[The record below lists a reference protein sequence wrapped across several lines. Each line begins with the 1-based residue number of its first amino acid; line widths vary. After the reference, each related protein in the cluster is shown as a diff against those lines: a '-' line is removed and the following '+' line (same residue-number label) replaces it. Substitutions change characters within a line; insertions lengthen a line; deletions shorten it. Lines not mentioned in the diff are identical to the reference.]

1 VPTTS
6 LKRTVIYIS
15 LASSLDHWI
24 QGATGDGSDTPPSLE
39 RCSVID
45 KVDVSS
51 VSMVSAKLLLDV
63 QGKGV
68 SVLEVAHEVREL
80 SSFHAVAAPIKVVMG
95 GREGI

>member
-1 VPTTS
+1 M
-6 LKRTVIYIS
+6 YIS
-15 LASSLDHWI
+15 LANSFDHCT
-24 QGATGDGSDTPPSLE
+24 QGGTGDGSDTPPSLG
-39 RCSVID
+39 RHSIVD
-45 KVDVSS
+45 NVDVSS